1 MHSTPKR
8 VLLAGATG
16 LTGEHLLDR
25 ILSEPTLAKVIA
37 PARKALAEHPRLD
50 NPVGPLAE
58 LLPQLN
64 GSIDTAFC
72 CLGTTIKEAGSEE
85 AFRAVDFDLPLAVGK
100 RALEMGARHYLVVSA
115 LGADAKSSIFYN
127 RVKGELEQALQE
139 QGWPQLT
146 IARPSLLFGPREE
159 FRLAEILAAPIARIL
174 PGKYH
179 ASRPATW
186 PARSGAW
193 RWRKARACASS
204 SPTNCASWGNEPRAG
219 PALHAAADAEVEA
232 DGGGQRERQ
241 QQGVQ
246 QRAARQV
253 EPRMGRRLRA
263 EAFHR
268 AAAAVQAVPV
278 QPGAGVD
285 HRRPWLGR
293 IQGAHGGATAQLH
306 RQDQ

>member
-1 MHSTPKR
+1 TAPTICPKRSNWRKRKCVKGRRRKVSKLRNRKPGYRNACSRTGGRCGGSKPSARSRPGKEKPARARRANRYAAHYAHWCGRGETHMHSTPKR

-58 LLPQLN
+58 LLPQLD

-179 ASRPATW
+179 GIEACDL
-186 PARSGAW
+186 
-193 RWRKARACASS
+193 ARAL
-204 SPTNCASWGNEPRAG
+204 WRL
-219 PALHAAADAEVEA
+219 ALEEGKGVRFVES
-232 DGGGQRERQ
+232 DE
-241 QQGVQ
+241 
-246 QRAARQV
+246 
-253 EPRMGRRLRA
+253 LRK
-263 EAFHR
+263 
-268 AAAAVQAVPV
+268 
-278 QPGAGVD
+278 
-285 HRRPWLGR
+285 LGK
-293 IQGAHGGATAQLH
+293 
-306 RQDQ
+306 